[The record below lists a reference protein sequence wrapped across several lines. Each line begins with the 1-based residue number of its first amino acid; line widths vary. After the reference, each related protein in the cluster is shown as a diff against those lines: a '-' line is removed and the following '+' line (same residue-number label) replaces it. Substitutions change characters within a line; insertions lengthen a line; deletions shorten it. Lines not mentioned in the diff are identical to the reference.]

1 MGKVK
6 LRSSDAH
13 MFEVEEDVAFESL
26 TVKNMI
32 EGSRGCNSILLL
44 RSHITLVFLLQLCT
58 RRAAAAA
65 VLCCQPAGNGGFKL
79 RKSL

>member
-32 EGSRGCNSILLL
+32 EGASRWYSGAANIRKE
-44 RSHITLVFLLQLCT
+44 RSNFQLQL
-58 RRAAAAA
+58 
-65 VLCCQPAGNGGFKL
+65 
-79 RKSL
+79 